1 MEEDENYVDPVP
13 EITPEHFEEAMR
25 FARRS
30 VSDADIRKYEL
41 FASNLQQTRGFG
53 SAFKFPETEGTDA
66 TAGTAGGSGS
76 APAGGAAFGEDAGE
90 DDDLY
95 A

>member
-1 MEEDENYVDPVP
+1 
-13 EITPEHFEEAMR
+13 MR

-53 SAFKFPETEGTDA
+53 SAFKFPEGAE
-66 TAGTAGGSGS
+66 GGSGAAGGPS
-76 APAGGAAFGEDAGE
+76 GGAAFGTDAA